1 MNTHIFDYPE
11 TNEIDD
17 DDLFQI
23 WIESKM
29 PYLRGLFDFEQR
41 VYLPEKVEYFLGVA
55 SRGQTI
61 MARFALSVW
70 THNDDFEF
78 NFLDAAAILDPDNLD
93 IIIGWLEKPIWP

>member
-1 MNTHIFDYPE
+1 MNTQPTSADF
-11 TNEIDD
+11 NEISDE
-17 DDLFQI
+17 DLFQI

-41 VYLPEKVEYFLGVA
+41 VYLPEKVDYFMGVA
-55 SRGQTI
+55 SHGQTI

-78 NFLDAAAILDPDNLD
+78 NFLDAASVLDEQNRA
-93 IIIGWLEKPIWP
+93 IIIDWLVRPIWP